1 MQWHRIYP
9 IALCEGPRDSTHFA
23 YRSEHGDV
31 CNTACYIWYIESPDA
46 KIIVDAGDNA
56 ADFLAK
62 DAPET
67 DIISVEDGLGK
78 LKLKPDDI
86 DIVIVTHLHC
96 DHIALAYLYKKA
108 RFIVQKREL
117 EYALDPHPIDAVL
130 YDQSF
135 FSGLNWEVIDGDK
148 EIVPGISV
156 LFTPGHSPGG
166 QSVEIST
173 SAGKAIITGFCST
186 RGTFSPTKEMKGRGW
201 EVTIPLIHHDALQT
215 YNSVLSV
222 KRRADIIIPLHE
234 AAFIR
239 GDVIP

>member
-1 MQWHRIYP
+1 MQRHCIYP
-9 IALCEGPRDSTHFA
+9 IALCQGPRDSAHFA
-23 YRSEHGDV
+23 YRSEHDTI

-46 KIIVDAGDNA
+46 RIIVDAGDNA

-67 DIISVEDGLGK
+67 DIISVEEGLGK

-96 DHIALAYLYKKA
+96 DHIALAGLYKKA
-108 RFIVQKREL
+108 SFIVQKREL

-130 YDQSF
+130 YDRSF
-135 FSGLNWEVIDGDK
+135 FSGLNWQIIDGGK
-148 EIVPGISV
+148 EIAPGISV
-156 LFTPGHSPGG
+156 LLTPGHSPGG
-166 QSVEIST
+166 QSVEVFT

-186 RGTFSPTKEMKGRGW
+186 RETFSPTREMKRRGW
-201 EVTIPLIHHDALQT
+201 EVTIPLIHHDALQA
-215 YNSVLSV
+215 YDSVLKV
-222 KRRADIIIPLHE
+222 KRRADIILPLHE
-234 AAFIR
+234 PAFIR